1 MSATWIDEGV
11 GTPVSCCDFTDI
23 GTASRMFLAHP
34 EKTSELAGK
43 RVIRLVVVLITP
55 DDDLENLGADLAPA
69 LQRCTH
75 SAAHRPIFGHGR
87 RDCLVGG
94 ARIPIAIK
102 NVQRRPA

>member
-1 MSATWIDEGV
+1 
-11 GTPVSCCDFTDI
+11 
-23 GTASRMFLAHP
+23 MFLAHP

-87 RDCLVGG
+87 RDPDCRNQPGYLARDSARRWWGEGG
-94 ARIPIAIK
+94 PHG
-102 NVQRRPA
+102 